1 MTLKLCDCLQLYIC
15 KMKKNNV
22 NLFLLLI
29 KGLLNKAETS
39 CFGLFRLAIQFDHL
53 CDGGFCFLVHVTMSV
68 KEKK

>member
-39 CFGLFRLAIQFDHL
+39 CFGLFRLAI
-53 CDGGFCFLVHVTMSV
+53 
-68 KEKK
+68 